1 MTQGDVHYPC
11 QQLPK
16 QMGIRRLAAPRST
29 SQQHGASGCQPPG
42 RQRGRREFGAAGG
55 NLGQQETR
63 LLPASSSSASA
74 PRAASGLLLAD
85 LGSSAQCNPLI
96 PSTKHFSPLP
106 KYQNFS
112 YFPSLQSSSTVL
124 QRFSSQGEELEAL
137 PAPNSFAAA
146 RALRLLPAQ
155 RRAPEP
161 PMQRSCKHLPVTEKL
176 FGFLSGE

>member
-1 MTQGDVHYPC
+1 MTQGDV
-11 QQLPK
+11 
-16 QMGIRRLAAPRST
+16 T
-29 SQQHGASGCQPPG
+29 GASRSQSRWESAGWLLPAAHPSSTGPRAASPRAG
-42 RQRGRREFGAAGG
+42 REAGG

-112 YFPSLQSSSTVL
+112 YFPSPQSSSTVL

-146 RALRLLPAQ
+146 GALRLLPAQ

-161 PMQRSCKHLPVTEKL
+161 PMQRSCKHLPVTEKS
-176 FGFLSGE
+176 FVFLSGE